1 LGNGA
6 RGMIIIFQL
15 IGVVA
20 VITAL
25 ITFLGMKAVEWWE
38 CRK

>member
-1 LGNGA
+1 
-6 RGMIIIFQL
+6 MIIIFQF
-15 IGVVA
+15 IGIAA

-25 ITFLGMKAVEWWE
+25 ITFLGMKAAEWWE

>member
-1 LGNGA
+1 
-6 RGMIIIFQL
+6 MIIIFKL

-20 VITAL
+20 IYSAL
-25 ITFLGMKAVEWWE
+25 ITILGMKLVEWWE

>member
-1 LGNGA
+1 
-6 RGMIIIFQL
+6 MIIIFQL

-20 VITAL
+20 IITAL
-25 ITFLGMKAVEWWE
+25 TTYFGMKFVEWWE